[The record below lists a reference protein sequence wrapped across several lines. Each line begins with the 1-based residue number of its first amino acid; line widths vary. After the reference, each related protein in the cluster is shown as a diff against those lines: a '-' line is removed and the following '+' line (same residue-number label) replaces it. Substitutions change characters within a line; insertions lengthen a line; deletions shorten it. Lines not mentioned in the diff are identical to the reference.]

1 MTLASVSVVDVLQ
14 KGTSAI
20 TGQADANGLTI
31 GGLQRHRASA
41 SLIAGSGRS
50 NKTNLRKTGV
60 QFLRWS
66 VRELCTVTTDMTTG
80 RADGWMTSM
89 GSDGRPPALATCSPA
104 GAFAVPAIPKTTSA
118 PSISIRASDERPR

>member
-89 GSDGRPPALATCSPA
+89 GSDGKATGS
-104 GAFAVPAIPKTTSA
+104 GNVFACRGVCRARHSQNDLCA
-118 PSISIRASDERPR
+118 VHLDQGIR